1 MNSVLILTRIAILV
15 ILWTT
20 YGCGAN
26 FNSIYRKF
34 ETEDDS
40 VLIDAKQRVIAV
52 SQSKTDL
59 KDASGKITATETAT
73 RLCAEPSPDALSA
86 LSAAASASGSYKEI
100 SAQLAGSISEV
111 ASNIGIR
118 TQTIQLLRD
127 GMYRLCE
134 AYMNGAIDMKE
145 YRAQQRRYQI
155 MMSGLLAIESLT
167 GVVTPKQVVLRG
179 ESSATTGK
187 GILEAEKNVKDAKD
201 NLKAAED
208 EESKAK
214 VALAAA
220 KTTKEDYEK
229 QHPDPANRTEE
240 QIKKL
245 KDLDDELMA
254 AQKITDHKTDAKN
267 SKKKMVAEMQELLEV
282 AKSVTAKSSTNGTI
296 ESASYS
302 RNSSPFTENN
312 NSKMIETVSAIV
324 DGMFWPDMAYECMDF
339 YRDGQK
345 SIAKL
350 TSEEKT
356 PSLTALDSFCETMF
370 KTAQENPERYL
381 PRLHRTSGALSE
393 EPQSQISTIMDLI
406 DTLDSTKARLWADT
420 PPVKGSPAVESAIDA
435 AFPKTVRDTNSDGKV
450 DSPDVAKKMLKM
462 RAALADRNEADL
474 RAWKAALRANQ

>member
-1 MNSVLILTRIAILV
+1 MNGTLILTRIAVLV

-59 KDASGKITATETAT
+59 KDSSGKITATETAT

-134 AYMNGAIDMKE
+134 AHMNGALDRKE
-145 YRAQQRRYQI
+145 YLAQQRRYQI

-179 ESSATTGK
+179 ESAANTGK
-187 GILEAEKNVKDAKD
+187 GILEAEKNVKEAKD
-201 NLKAAED
+201 NLKTAEG
-208 EESKAK
+208 EETKAK
-214 VALAAA
+214 VALTTA
-220 KTTKEDYEK
+220 KTAKEDYEK
-229 QHPDPANRTEE
+229 QYPDPANRTEE

-245 KDLDDELMA
+245 KDLDDEMAA
-254 AQKITDHKTDAKN
+254 AQKTADHKTDAKN
-267 SKKKMVAEMQELLEV
+267 SKKTIVEEMQEILEA
-282 AKSVTAKSSTNGTI
+282 AKSHTAKSSTSGTI
-296 ESASYS
+296 ESGSCS
-302 RNSSPFTENN
+302 RNCSTFTENN
-312 NSKMIETVSAIV
+312 NDKMLDTIGSIV
-324 DGMFWPDMAYECMDF
+324 KEMFKPDMYYACIDF
-339 YRDGQK
+339 YRDGTALQP
-345 SIAKL
+345 AA
-350 TSEEKT
+350 KT
-356 PSLTALDSFCETMF
+356 PLLSSLDGFCQSLF
-370 KTAQENPERYL
+370 NIGANHPERFL
-381 PRLHRTSGALSE
+381 PTLLKTSDDLAVTR
-393 EPQSQISTIMDLI
+393 QTQIETIMDLI
-406 DTLDSTKARLWADT
+406 DALDSTKARLLADT
-420 PPVKGSPAVESAIDA
+420 PPVKGNSAVESAIDA
-435 AFPKTVRDTNSDGKV
+435 AFPKSVRDTNGDGKV

-462 RAALADRNEADL
+462 RAALADRSDADL